1 MTLNSYIC
9 KINGNKMFKKSVIL
23 HIVLLTLLCLV
34 TVDVAAKNF
43 VVVIDPGHGGDK
55 PGAVYPARR
64 PVVFEK
70 QINFAVSKLLYN
82 KLKAESN
89 GITAILTRNKDVDV
103 PFTTRANVAN
113 DINANLFMSI
123 HCNSVK
129 NPTTYGASV
138 VVMNEKQMADLDVK
152 YDEITRIERLENFDR
167 SLKMSEYVIEELSQ
181 TAGRKI
187 LHSGFVQ
194 VPNRDLAVL
203 RMTIPPSIIVEL
215 DFISNKETRE
225 FLTSEEGQEKLA
237 DALYNSIIKFR
248 DYISKL
254 DGVEF
259 GNDSDKIE

>member
-1 MTLNSYIC
+1 
-9 KINGNKMFKKSVIL
+9 MFKNRVIL

-34 TVDVAAKNF
+34 TVDVTAKNF

-70 QINFAVSKLLYN
+70 QINFAVSKLLYD
-82 KLKAESN
+82 KIKADKDN
-89 GITAILTRNKDVDV
+89 GITAILTRKKDVDV
-103 PFTTRANVAN
+103 PFTTRAKTAN
-113 DINANLFMSI
+113 DIDANLFMSI

-129 NPTTYGASV
+129 NTSTYGASV

-152 YDEITRIERLENFDR
+152 YDEVARIERLENFDR

-187 LHSGFVQ
+187 LHSGYVQ

-215 DFISNKETRE
+215 DFISNKETRD
-225 FLTSEEGQEKLA
+225 FLTSDEGQEKLA
-237 DALYNSIIKFR
+237 EALYNSIIKFKE
-248 DYISKL
+248 YISKL
-254 DGVEF
+254 DGVEY
-259 GNDSDKIE
+259 GNDSDVSE